1 MIAKE
6 MSTLGNRGQHVNI
19 VQYENSSCWSF
30 KKAYF
35 YILYC
40 HLHDSRVCVEK
51 KGFLDDACSVLKVKR
66 CTAVFM

>member
-6 MSTLGNRGQHVNI
+6 TSTLGNRGQHVN
-19 VQYENSSCWSF
+19 SSCWF
-30 KKAYF
+30 CKKAYF
-35 YILYC
+35 YILYS

-66 CTAVFM
+66 CAVFM